1 MSEHKTSERSPFWAF
16 QITGWSLLFLV
27 IIGVNLYQDQGNT
40 HWSTLFLSVLL
51 YLGGMGST
59 ALFRWF
65 IKRGQYETARLRKVI
80 PPLILG
86 SLVTTILWSAPLLI
100 AQYIFA
106 LNEPETGPFRWFAV
120 WLTLLN
126 NFFVVLLWGLIYFA
140 WHYFKLAQVARIE
153 RYRTDAAMRDAQL
166 NTLRGQINPH
176 FMFNSLNNIRALML
190 EDVDKAREMV
200 TRLSDLLRYS
210 MTISEKRE
218 VSLKEE
224 LTVVHDFLALC
235 KVQYED
241 RLHYSVEVDEAAY
254 ERRIPPMVLQI
265 LVENSVKHG
274 ISSLTGGGDIRIVG
288 TVEHERLVLEVS
300 NSGNW
305 NTDGKRSDSN
315 GIGLPNVRKRLKLL
329 YGNLATFH
337 VSEKD
342 NRVIARIEIP
352 I

>member
-1 MSEHKTSERSPFWAF
+1 MSEIKNSERSPFWAF

-27 IIGVNLYQDQGNT
+27 ILGVNLYRDQGKT
-40 HWSTLFLSVLL
+40 HWSILFLSVLF
-51 YLGGMGST
+51 YLGGMAST
-59 ALFRWF
+59 ALFRWY

-86 SLVTTILWSAPLLI
+86 SLITTIMWSTPVLL
-100 AQYIFA
+100 AQYIFTIYEVGSSNSTW
-106 LNEPETGPFRWFAV
+106 LAV

-140 WHYFKLAQVARIE
+140 WHYFRLAQLARIE

-190 EDVDKAREMV
+190 EDVQKAREMV

-218 VSLKEE
+218 VSLSEE

-241 RLHYSVEVDEAAY
+241 RLHFQVDVDEAAL

-274 ISSLTGGGDIRIVG
+274 ISALSGGGDIHILGYVQY
-288 TVEHERLVLEVS
+288 ERLVLEVS
-300 NSGNW
+300 NSGQW
-305 NTDGKRSDSN
+305 NTEGKRSDSN